1 MRKIICLV
9 LLAALIARAATAPS
23 NLEAVN
29 GARRLLGRDVCSRVL
44 EIENT
49 GSISLYPRI
58 TYALVFEFND
68 ILWFYTPHDGTQ
80 SLTLYANQ
88 LEHDK
93 THLQPMLTEIHKGFS
108 RFRELPEG
116 VWDSVVGV
124 LPNGCFIES
133 VVALRELFATGQRI
147 LRAGVLLYYA
157 KGHARQGHAVLAYET
172 ESGVFIDDSER
183 ARPEKIKGRWS
194 ERPLEIARRHEPALR
209 KDLVAAKMVPIRV
222 DGASAKTL
230 LASNGRS
237 GASATAG

>member
-23 NLEAVN
+23 NLEAVK
-29 GARRLLGRDVCSRVL
+29 GARQLLGRDVWSRVL

-49 GSISLYPRI
+49 GSTSLYPKI

-88 LEHDK
+88 LDHDK

-116 VWDSVVGV
+116 AWDSVVGA

-133 VVALRELFATGQRI
+133 VVALRELFATGQRV

-157 KGHARQGHAVLAYET
+157 KGDSRQGHAVLAYET
-172 ESGVFIDDSER
+172 DAGVFIDDSER

-194 ERPLEIARRHEPALR
+194 ERPLEIARRHEPSLR
-209 KDLVAAKMVPIRV
+209 KNLVAAKMVPIRV
-222 DGASAKTL
+222 DGVSTRAFASID
-230 LASNGRS
+230 RS
-237 GASATAG
+237 ESSPKVG